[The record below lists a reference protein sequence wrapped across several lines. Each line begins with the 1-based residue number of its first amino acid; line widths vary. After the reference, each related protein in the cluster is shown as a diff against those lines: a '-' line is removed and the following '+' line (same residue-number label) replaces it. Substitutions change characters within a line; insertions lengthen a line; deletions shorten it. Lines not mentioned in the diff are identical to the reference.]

1 MSVVKIVAK
10 PEDADELARSLKVF
24 LAAPG
29 SEPVLVAW
37 GTAEAMKQEL
47 KGGIL
52 VDVIP
57 LLKGVGRALRNL
69 GL

>member
-1 MSVVKIVAK
+1 MSVIKIVAK

-29 SEPVLVAW
+29 SEPVLVTW

-47 KGGIL
+47 KTGIY
-52 VDVIP
+52 VDLMPVF
-57 LLKGVGRALRNL
+57 KALARTINL
-69 GL
+69 HL